1 MAAENIYTLST
12 EGEIKARAQER
23 KHRMDYQRLRK
34 VDRIER
40 ELEAVRSR
48 AQGISYRVQSEGPR
62 KVERLERELEAAK
75 SRAGVTIERLKAA

>member
-1 MAAENIYTLST
+1 MPAANIYTLPT

-34 VDRIER
+34 VDRLER
-40 ELEAVRSR
+40 ELEAARSG
-48 AQGISYRVQSEGPR
+48 QGIRHPVQSEGPR

-75 SRAGVTIERLKAA
+75 GRAGFTIERLKAA